1 VAVVVN
7 AIDEDLKS
15 SVQVAKDY
23 SLAPVLPL
31 DALLSA
37 AEEGERVVLLAAD
50 HGHVLGD
57 GTRTLEGRMTRG
69 RPGGARWRAL
79 AEGETPAAEE
89 VVLPK
94 GSWVPRGF
102 NRVAALWDPAV
113 SNRSASY
120 GEHGG
125 LSLSEAVAPAI
136 LIAPD
141 WLERAVPDDSSLAVR
156 PLPTPDWWEL
166 RVRRAAP
173 RPASP
178 APMRPERAVQESLFA
193 PTMVE
198 PVRPPVPAVP
208 PFVQA
213 LRRSSVFQ
221 SQIAGQPAAEIE
233 RVLAWLTIL
242 IEAGDFLPASDFA
255 AAAGVRPHQVGGV
268 VARMGMLNA
277 DGFAMIEHDH
287 VGRRVVLHRSR
298 LVQHYGVKQ

>member
-7 AIDEDLKS
+7 AVDEDLKS

-37 AEEGERVVLLAAD
+37 AEEGERAVLLVAD

-57 GTRTLEGRMTRG
+57 GTRPLGGRLGRD

-79 AEGETPAAEE
+79 AEGEEPEEEE

-94 GSWVPRGF
+94 TSWVPRGWD
-102 NRVAALWDPAV
+102 RVAVLWDPSV
-113 SNRSASY
+113 VNRSASY

-125 LSLSEAVAPAI
+125 LSLAEAVAPAI

-141 WLERAVPDDSSLAVR
+141 WLERAVPDDSGLAVR
-156 PLPTPDWWEL
+156 SMPTPDWWEL
-166 RVRRAAP
+166 RVRKPAVRPAVTATP
-173 RPASP
+173 RP
-178 APMRPERAVQESLFA
+178 VQPSLFDSGPEPSA
-193 PTMVE
+193 PS
-198 PVRPPVPAVP
+198 VPASL
-208 PFVQA
+208 PFIQA
-213 LRRSSVFQ
+213 IRRSIVFQ
-221 SQIAGQPAAEIE
+221 SQTEGQPAAEVE
-233 RVLAWLTIL
+233 RVLSWLTIL
-242 IEAGDFLPASDFA
+242 IEAGGSLSAADFA
-255 AAAGVRPHQVGGV
+255 AAASVRSHQIGGV

-277 DGFAMIEHDH
+277 DGFAMVEHDH

-298 LVQHYGVKQ
+298 LVQHYGLKR